1 MKNQT
6 VNLIAIVFTAALLIT
21 AYFLGLFVDLTGD
34 AGKYGAI
41 ARHIVES
48 GDWINLKIHGEA
60 YDQKPPL
67 LFWLAALGFKIGGL
81 HNWSFK
87 IFPILYSFAGF
98 YFTYKLGETLYN
110 KKTGLLAAIMLAS
123 SWVYFMFTMDV
134 HTDLILQANVTLA
147 IWQLA
152 AYEKNKKAIH
162 FIFAFIGVG
171 LAMMTKGPIGA
182 AIPAFALLSHLLLKR
197 DFKELF
203 HPKWLL
209 GAGIAFIV
217 CIPAFIGLYNQF
229 GMNGIKFFFFTNNVG
244 RITGSYAGDNN
255 DYFFYLH
262 TLLYLILP
270 WSLLFIFG
278 FFQEF
283 RSYFRGTDKRREFFT
298 IGGIWVFFLIA
309 SIAKGKAPHYIFLL
323 IPMILVITA
332 GWVNRFMEGPQH
344 KIVPKL
350 LRVQLFIPVFLIVFS
365 IVIMSYMFPTK
376 NISYWILLSIT
387 ITAFVLMQTFL
398 KSTTLKLILPSVM
411 TMSMLIIVLNGHA
424 LPMAFDYQASTKAS
438 KIYNENARN
447 EAPFYNY
454 LYPQYEV
461 FFYGSSNAKRLY
473 TIDEFQPDP
482 QETWIFTTESGKDT
496 INMRYP
502 ENIAKIYPFAHR
514 GMSNLSPQFMNPA
527 TRQQSLDPM
536 FLIQL
541 KPTDELYLSQSNTY
555 K

>member
-6 VNLIAIVFTAALLIT
+6 INLIAIVFTAALLLT

-98 YFTYKLGETLYN
+98 YFTYKLGETMYN
-110 KKTGLLAAIMLAS
+110 KNTGRLAALMLAS
-123 SWVYFMFTMDV
+123 SWVYFMFAMDV

-152 AYEKNKKAIH
+152 AYEKNERPIH
-162 FIFAFIGVG
+162 FIIAFVGIG

-182 AIPAFALLSHLLLKR
+182 AIPAFALGSHLLLKR

-209 GAGIAFIV
+209 GIGIAFIV
-217 CIPAFIGLYNQF
+217 STPAFLSLYNQF
-229 GMNGIKFFFFTNNVG
+229 GIEGLKFFFFTNNVG

-262 TLLYLILP
+262 TILYLILP
-270 WSLLFIFG
+270 WSILFLFA

-283 RSYFRGTDKRREFFT
+283 RSYFRGSDKRREYFT
-298 IGGIWVFFLIA
+298 VGGIWIFLIIA

-332 GWVNRFMEGPQH
+332 SWVNRYMEGPQH

-350 LRVQLFIPVFLIVFS
+350 LRVQSFIPLFLILFC
-365 IVIMSYMFPTK
+365 IVIMSYMFPTT
-376 NISYWILLSIT
+376 NTIYWILLT
-387 ITAFVLMQTFL
+387 IAIAAFVLMQTLL
-398 KSTTLKLILPSVM
+398 KSTTLKLMLPSIM

-424 LPMAFDYQASTKAS
+424 LPMAFTYQASTKAS

-447 EAPFYNY
+447 KAPFYNY

-473 TIDEFQPDP
+473 TIDEFQPGS
-482 QETWIFTTESGKDT
+482 QETWIFTTEPGKDT

-502 ENIAKIYPFAHR
+502 ENIAKIYPLTHR

-527 TRQQSLDPM
+527 TRQQSLEPM

-541 KPTDELYLSQSNTY
+541 KPNDQLYLSQTN
-555 K
+555 